1 MSSSRP
7 SSPPPIS
14 SKRGR
19 KRNDNLPPNRAR
31 DVQRAFRARRA
42 AHLQALEQR
51 VQELEDENNCLR
63 QALNLPPANR
73 PALGKGPTGKDKPK
87 GYDQSG
93 QGSPPSYNGIFNAS
107 RASSVD
113 SPGSTRTSSLSP
125 SMLPASSRPMQVVD
139 TGGPWDQ
146 AILMNDQQ
154 SDVPP
159 SASSSTFSLPPMPS
173 SPMPSK
179 SLPSYSSYQSTLPS
193 ARGSMSSMSSSA
205 NVYASPQ
212 PYAQSIERPLSG
224 YASSSYNI
232 RGDVRDDPR
241 SQYSFSQ
248 SSFQS
253 ADGALHDSP
262 PATAPLHAQGHHAS
276 REPALSYSQ
285 RRSVTDPQGYG
296 STLSQAQAQAHHQQQ
311 QQQQHAYLSQGA
323 HNIRLPSPPRLPDGH
338 PSSLRSAYGPD
349 GTVNSLA

>member
-232 RGDVRDDPR
+232 RGD
-241 SQYSFSQ
+241 
-248 SSFQS
+248 
-253 ADGALHDSP
+253 
-262 PATAPLHAQGHHAS
+262 
-276 REPALSYSQ
+276 